1 MKILTKIIT
10 LICLVTLFFYLFL
23 SESNI
28 AFLKV
33 DAKSDGSTIGGIEI
47 EDLDKKEITSRLGL
61 AIEDWKRD
69 TKLVLEGKGINL
81 TLDTNYFI
89 FDVEASVNQY
99 LNASQKPWYAFWK
112 TDSIVH
118 IPLQITIDPKLLT
131 LIEENS
137 LLNKEKT
144 IENIK
149 AQVAVLSKIPIEA
162 VLVDLTALE
171 SERIAFSLEE
181 VSINTIGL
189 SEIIAA
195 LNEQVIST
203 GDVFSFFEE
212 TLEISGVYND
222 ETADFVA
229 SLLYSTILQ
238 TDFEIVERHSQG
250 VVPTYLEPG
259 IEANIDLNANKDLKF
274 INKSNPAVL
283 KVSLKDSS
291 LLVELYSLPAE
302 TVGKYEVRDT
312 QVVKP
317 RTIYRY
323 SSDLKAGEESLIQ
336 EGSPGLKVTVYR
348 IISDK
353 KGPYENEEIVS
364 QDYYSPTHRI
374 ILKSSLTPELT
385 PVVDPD
391 LEIDLNADGLPD
403 VENGNSDSNK
413 SGNNNP
419 DNKSSD
425 NSGADEDIN
434 TGEGSGKTNLEDDL
448 DSLPEGSYYDKAGNI
463 ITPK

>member
-10 LICLVTLFFYLFL
+10 LICLVTLFIYLL
-23 SESNI
+23 LPESNI

-33 DAKSDGSTIGGIEI
+33 DAKSEGSTIGGIEI
-47 EDLDKKEITSRLGL
+47 EDLDKKEITSRLEL

-69 TKLVLEGKGINL
+69 TKLELEGEGINL
-81 TLDTNYFI
+81 ALDTNYFS
-89 FDVEASVNQY
+89 FDIEASVNQY
-99 LNASQKPWYAFWK
+99 LNTSQKPWYAFWK
-112 TDSIVH
+112 SDSIVH
-118 IPLQITIDPKLLT
+118 IPLQVTMGPELLA

-137 LLNKEKT
+137 LLNKEET

-149 AQVAVLSKIPIEA
+149 DQVGILTKGPIEA
-162 VLVDLTALE
+162 VLEDLTVLE
-171 SERIAFSLEE
+171 SERIAFSLEQ
-181 VSINTIGL
+181 VSVNAIGL

-203 GDVFSFFEE
+203 GDVFSFLEKTFE
-212 TLEISGVYND
+212 INGVYND
-222 ETADFVA
+222 GTADFVA
-229 SLLYSTILQ
+229 SLLYSLILK
-238 TDFEIVERHSQG
+238 TDFEIVERYSQG
-250 VVPTYLEPG
+250 IMPTYLEPG
-259 IEANIDLNANKDLKF
+259 IEADIDSNANKDLKF

-291 LLVELYSLPAE
+291 LLVELYSLPVE
-302 TVGKYEVRDT
+302 TLGEYEVRDS

-323 SSDLKAGEESLIQ
+323 SSDLKAGEEELIQ
-336 EGSPGLKVTVYR
+336 EGTPGLKVTVYR
-348 IISDK
+348 KISDK
-353 KGPYENEEIVS
+353 KGPFEKEEIIS

-374 ILKSSLTPELT
+374 VKKSSLSSETT

-403 VENGNSDSNK
+403 MENGNS
-413 SGNNNP
+413 GNNTDKNT
-419 DNKSSD
+419 DKDEESS
-425 NSGADEDIN
+425 
-434 TGEGSGKTNLEDDL
+434 KTDSEDDL

-463 ITPK
+463 ITPE